1 MPYSFLDEIAIAD
14 TAFEAWGKTREEMFA
29 AAADALANV
38 MVADLETIRPVEE
51 VDISLENET
60 LDMLLFDLLGE
71 LIYYKDSRL
80 LLLRIG
86 SLVITTFKGIYTLRA
101 IARGE
106 RLDPARHPLSVDVKA
121 VTLHLFS
128 VEETKEGWRSVVVL
142 DI

>member
-1 MPYSFLDEIAIAD
+1 MPYRFMEEIALAD

-29 AAADALANV
+29 AAADAMANV

-51 VDISLENET
+51 VEIGLENEN
-60 LDMLLFDLLGE
+60 LEMLLFDLLGE

-80 LLLRIG
+80 LLLRI
-86 SLVITTFKGIYTLRA
+86 SSSTITTSRGIYTLRA

-106 RLDPARHPLSVDVKA
+106 RLEPARHPLCVDVKA
-121 VTLHLFS
+121 VTLHRFR
-128 VEETKEGWRSVVVL
+128 VEETKEGWWTVVVL